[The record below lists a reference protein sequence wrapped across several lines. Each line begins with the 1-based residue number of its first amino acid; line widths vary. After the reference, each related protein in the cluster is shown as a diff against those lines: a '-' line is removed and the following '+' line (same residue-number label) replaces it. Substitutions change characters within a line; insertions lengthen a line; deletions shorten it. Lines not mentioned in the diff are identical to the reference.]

1 MSGAAGGSRINKEN
15 LKATIRDYRDN
26 ILKPLGLDKSYSIT
40 GVRSRPEKNIFG
52 DIDIVVSFQEGN
64 KVELKKKI
72 GEFLNQ
78 IEQIP
83 VIPKKGKKYFI
94 HGNIVSTLYPI
105 QGKEGEYVQIDNIVT
120 VSKEEGKFVYKML
133 DLPAQE
139 QVLAIGL
146 AKAIFSELDEAEVNE
161 LFKDLKIPTTDKPS
175 EEEEYDFNLNPSEL
189 SLRIVPK
196 GQNVGR
202 EIWKSNSFDDVKK
215 LISALNIDIEK
226 DKFDTIIGKIKRFK
240 NRRSIDRL
248 KGMFA
253 KNIRVGD
260 AEAGTEKGE
269 KKQQALNT
277 VNSLEEKYNPL
288 VLELIR
294 SFIAED
300 VKKTIAVFPGKFKP
314 PHKDHIARIKAAA
327 KDADEVIVI
336 VSTKTEPGGVATSK
350 KKKEELE
357 ARLGTEMPIT
367 LEQSLELFKKLNLP
381 SNVKVIASNDPS
393 LPVPSPSP
401 VTAAYE
407 LFIHNPE
414 QQYIG
419 VFGKEEDL
427 KRFGSI
433 PQNVIVKNYS
443 GAAGNLSATD
453 LRTALKNGGD
463 IKNYMPD
470 GITPEKYRNILN
482 QTSTEADPKV
492 GTGKKPKGSGRRL
505 YTDENPK
512 DTVRIK
518 FSTKQDIIDTLSKA
532 SFKAKSHAR
541 QSQIINLIHQRVRAA
556 YERAKDP
563 EVKSRLKTA
572 LDYAEQRKE
581 ASKEKTKRLN
591 KLNEAYIIYPNF
603 QGVEPDNNIEG
614 IKKIIKVEDAI
625 GNEPYKDYKYFT
637 SEKKE
642 DISNMIKSAQGNG
655 WKSFPP
661 VTAIEH
667 PLLPEKYLV
676 IDGNHRLGAFKIG
689 KIPYIKAEILSLDQI
704 ALATPESEWE
714 ENKIPNI
721 LSFLEAK
728 DKVDLE
734 KYFSIKDLEIPPL
747 NKENVDPNHTGKS
760 SPYGSGYKPLVLEI
774 SKYMIEQGM
783 EIQPL
788 PKVQFIDN
796 DEGNA
801 QNILGNTAYYN
812 PQSKVIVLYTL
823 NRHPKDILRSF
834 CHEMVHHEQNLK
846 GTLGDIKTQNTTE
859 DSHLDEIEREA
870 YEKGNIMFRN
880 WEDKFKSEKHLK
892 ESKQYA
898 GQSENLSVH
907 SKYGVKENNREMRK
921 ENEET
926 GGYEIYCDM
935 DGVLC
940 DFDRQF
946 QTISNNKSP
955 EEYEKEF
962 GKKAFWKL
970 INSEGAK
977 FWSNIPWMKDGQQLW
992 NSIKQY
998 NPNILSAP
1006 SSDPSSKEGKKEWI
1020 SNNLTN
1026 VKEIYLV
1033 PAEEKQ
1039 KYSNSNSILIDD
1051 KDTNI
1056 EQWNAKGGIGIL
1068 HTSTPETI
1076 KELKKYIKI

>member
-139 QVLAIGL
+139 QTLILGL
-146 AKAIFSELDEAEVNE
+146 VKTVFSELKEEQIENLFRE
-161 LFKDLKIPTTDKPS
+161 LGITNPEKPG
-175 EEEEYDFNLNPSEL
+175 EDEEYDFHLNPSEL

-196 GQNVGR
+196 GKNDGR
-202 EIWKSNSFDDVKK
+202 TIWKSSKFEDVKK
-215 LISALNIDIEK
+215 ILLALGIDIDIEK
-226 DKFDTIIGKIKRFK
+226 NKLGGKDKFNYMIDKIKNFDK
-240 NRRSIDRL
+240 ERSIPRL
-248 KGMFA
+248 KGMFI
-253 KNIRVGD
+253 KNIRVGP
-260 AEAGTEKGE
+260 AEKELEKGI
-269 KKQQALNT
+269 KKQQAINT
-277 VNSLEEKYNPL
+277 VTALEEKYSPL
-288 VLELIR
+288 VMSLIKPFIEGETMILED
-294 SFIAED
+294 ETQP
-300 VKKTIAVFPGKFKP
+300 KKTIAVFPGKFKP

-367 LEQSLELFKKLNLP
+367 LKQSLELFKKLNLP
-381 SNVKVIASNDPS
+381 PNVKVIASNDPS

-433 PQNVIVKNYS
+433 PQNVVVKNYS
-443 GAAGNLSATD
+443 GAAGDLSATD
-453 LRTALKNGGD
+453 LRIALKNGGD

-470 GITPEKYRNILN
+470 GITPEEYRNTLN
-482 QTSTEADPKV
+482 QNITEADPKV

-642 DISNMIKSAQGNG
+642 YISNIIKSAQGNG

-667 PLLPEKYLV
+667 PLLSEKYLV

-714 ENKIPNI
+714 KNKIPNI

-747 NKENVDPNHTGKS
+747 NKENIAPNHTGKS
-760 SPYGSGYKPLVLEI
+760 SPYGSGYKLLVLEI

-788 PKVQFIDN
+788 PKIQFIDN

-870 YEKGNIMFRN
+870 YERGGKILRN

-898 GQSENLSVH
+898 GQSENLFVH

-921 ENEET
+921 ENRET

-946 QTISNNKSP
+946 QTISNNIPP

-970 INSEGAK
+970 INSE
-977 FWSNIPWMKDGQQLW
+977 
-992 NSIKQY
+992 
-998 NPNILSAP
+998 
-1006 SSDPSSKEGKKEWI
+1006 
-1020 SNNLTN
+1020 
-1026 VKEIYLV
+1026 
-1033 PAEEKQ
+1033 
-1039 KYSNSNSILIDD
+1039 
-1051 KDTNI
+1051 I
-1056 EQWNAKGGIGIL
+1056 EC
-1068 HTSTPETI
+1068 
-1076 KELKKYIKI
+1076 